1 MFVTRDTWLEVAF
14 ALQLSLGSVGLA
26 GGHLAASGLMAPGL
40 ALSLHSLFLSQVTT
54 PNLSSFANSFMEI

>member
-1 MFVTRDTWLEVAF
+1 MSVTRDTWLEVAF

-40 ALSLHSLFLSQVTT
+40 TLLSPPHFSYPRLLL
-54 PNLSSFANSFMEI
+54 LI